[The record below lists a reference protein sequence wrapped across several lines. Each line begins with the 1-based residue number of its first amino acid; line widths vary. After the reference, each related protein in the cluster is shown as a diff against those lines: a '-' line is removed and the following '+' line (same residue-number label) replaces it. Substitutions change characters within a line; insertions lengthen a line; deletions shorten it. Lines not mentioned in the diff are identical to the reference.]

1 MKKIILISF
10 ACLLAI
16 VGCKK
21 DPWNVVEKG
30 EWNNDRMILDIKF
43 VGQAGTAEIDNTD
56 ENTGVISLQLASN
69 TVEDMSAVAVES
81 LTVSYKATSSLSVGE
96 TVDFTAAEAPQI
108 VVTSQT
114 GKSRTY
120 TIEMTEFTET
130 IVGCYALTGTKLWC
144 GTGSVYGG
152 AAVMSPEE
160 KSWCWDGNGYGPQAE
175 YDDYLEFILTEI
187 TAEGNTT
194 GQCIHYGGEDAKHWN
209 CIFAAKQNPETGVAL
224 DLHHFYR
231 QIPIGTST
239 WIRNY
244 TDNTL
249 TFIDSKGNETVGEF
263 LPAGNYDYVVNRE
276 DTGAQETHRVTVDNN
291 AFRFALSGTQDW
303 DNIYSDYD
311 KFAKH
316 PMAYY
321 IMVQK
326 VDAIPEASKTEGSE
340 GDISI
345 DEPEEPSEFVLAG
358 SYSLSRFTVYGGS
371 DSPAFVNPVDKNWC
385 FNNAEAESDNVLTL
399 TAGAEGDASG
409 TANYGAGADGQYWD
423 YVFKADHNS
432 AGTGALYLT
441 RYYGMLPHGESEYTY
456 DAEASTISFKSGAI
470 TVTMTLLQPGDYTY
484 GSSSLTVPAGS
495 IGIDFPCGGQPGP
508 SEYYYQDYDRFAV
521 CPINYVMIFSK
532 NVSE

>member
-21 DPWNVVEKG
+21 DPWDVVEKG
-30 EWNNDRMILDIKF
+30 EWNNDRMVLDIKF

-96 TVDFTAAEAPQI
+96 TVDFTAEEAPQI

-144 GTGSVYGG
+144 GTGSTYGG

-160 KSWCWDGNGYGPQAE
+160 KSWCWDSNGYGPEAE
-175 YDDYLEFILTEI
+175 YDDYLEFTLTEI
-187 TAEGNTT
+187 TADGNTT

-209 CIFAAKQNPETGVAL
+209 CIFAASSNPETGVAL

-244 TDNTL
+244 TDNTI
-249 TFIDSKGNETVGEF
+249 TFIDSEGNETVGEF
-263 LPAGNYDYVVNRE
+263 LPAGNYDYVVTRE

-291 AFRFALSGTQDW
+291 AFRFALSGTEDW
-303 DNIYSDYD
+303 TNIYTDYD

-371 DSPAFVNPVDKNWC
+371 DSPAFVNPVEKNWC

-423 YVFKADHNS
+423 YVLKAYYNS
-432 AGTGALYLT
+432 AGTGALDLT
-441 RYYGMLPHGESEYTY
+441 KYYGMLPHGDSEYTY

-484 GSSSLTVPAGS
+484 GSSSLTIPAGS

>member
-21 DPWNVVEKG
+21 DPWDVVEKG

-130 IVGCYALTGTKLWC
+130 LVGCYALTGTKLWC
-144 GTGSVYGG
+144 GTGSTYGG

-160 KSWCWDGNGYGPQAE
+160 KSWCWDSNRYGPQAE
-175 YDDYLEFILTEI
+175 YDDYLEFTLTEI
-187 TAEGNTT
+187 TANT
-194 GQCIHYGGEDAKHWN
+194 I
-209 CIFAAKQNPETGVAL
+209 
-224 DLHHFYR
+224 
-231 QIPIGTST
+231 
-239 WIRNY
+239 
-244 TDNTL
+244 
-249 TFIDSKGNETVGEF
+249 TFIDSEGNETVGEF

-276 DTGAQETHRVTVDNN
+276 DTGAQETYTVTVDNN

-303 DNIYSDYD
+303 TNIYSDYD

-385 FNNAEAESDNVLTL
+385 FNNAEAESDNVLNL

-423 YVFKADHNS
+423 YVLKADYNS
-432 AGTGALYLT
+432 AGTGALDLT
-441 RYYGMLPHGESEYTY
+441 KYYGMLPHGDSEYTY
-456 DAEASTISFKSGAI
+456 DAEASTISFKSGSI

-484 GSSSLTVPAGS
+484 GSASLTIPAGS
-495 IGIDFPCGGQPGP
+495 IGIDFPCGGQPG
-508 SEYYYQDYDRFAV
+508 SSDYYWTDYDRFAV